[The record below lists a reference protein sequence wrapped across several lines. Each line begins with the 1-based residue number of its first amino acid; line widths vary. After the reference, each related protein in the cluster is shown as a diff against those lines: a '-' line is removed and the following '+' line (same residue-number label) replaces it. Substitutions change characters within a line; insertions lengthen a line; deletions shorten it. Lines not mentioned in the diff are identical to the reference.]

1 MKKLL
6 VVLSVLFAG
15 IVMFSCSDMTKTPG
29 AGNGMRVPE
38 FIGNNSG
45 ASRLIDY
52 PSLAQNGMAMEMY
65 YSNFCPA
72 IISFKEDD
80 SVSAGDS
87 FTKTILGVPVEF
99 QTSVNGNEIIYS
111 GSSNDKDI
119 IVSMK
124 YNTVTNVLSYEQC
137 IFAINGGGNMCVMT
151 KFTAPIVN
159 EVIHTKVD
167 YNMVFAANEEHEGQT
182 TTVLNYGNLELYISD
197 SLVGFCVLNMGV
209 AKEIDINMSEKF
221 IVVPNEKEAIE
232 NAIAIDGIR
241 NMTNIGEVY
250 FAGKLVNGVLDVY
263 LGPAGEPGKNGI
275 MSFRKEDGTPDRA
288 AAQEY
293 CPWTLFPLDN

>member
-99 QTSVNGNEIIYS
+99 QTSVRGNEIIYS

-119 IVSMK
+119 TVSMK

-137 IFAINGGGNMCVMT
+137 IFAINGDGGGKMCVMT

-167 YNMVFAANEEHEGQT
+167 YNMVFAANEEQT
-182 TTVLNYGNLELYISD
+182 TTVLNYGDLELYISD
-197 SLVGFCVLNMGV
+197 SLVGFCVLNRGGGFS
-209 AKEIDINMSEKF
+209 DIAVEVIPEK
-221 IVVPNEKEAIE
+221 KTAIE
-232 NAIAIDGIR
+232 TVIASKRD
-241 NMTNIGEVY
+241 MTKVDEVY
-250 FAGKLVNGVLDVY
+250 FAGKLENGVLDVY
-263 LGPAGEPGKNGI
+263 LG
-275 MSFRKEDGTPDRA
+275 SSEDGGGNNSMQFPNRA
-288 AAQEY
+288 AAQDY
-293 CPWTLFPLDN
+293 CPWKLLDN